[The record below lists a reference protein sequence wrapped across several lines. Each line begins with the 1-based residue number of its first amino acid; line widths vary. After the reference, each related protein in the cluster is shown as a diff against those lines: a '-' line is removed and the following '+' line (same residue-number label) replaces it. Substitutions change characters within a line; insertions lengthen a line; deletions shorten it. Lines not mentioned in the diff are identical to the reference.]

1 MSDAMLIC
9 NLLGVGYLL
18 WRIHRKLAEIEW
30 LITDTRAEVRR
41 RKDDKG

>member
-1 MSDAMLIC
+1 MTEWIFIIGVAWLI
-9 NLLGVGYLL
+9 YLDEKV
-18 WRIHRKLAEIEW
+18 WRKLKELEW